1 MKAGDLIRS
10 TNAPGI
16 IGLFVRFCKS
26 GDYEYAEVIWFGRPS
41 PSGGPVSSVQPD
53 LIEII
58 QKL

>member
-16 IGLFVRFCKS
+16 IGIFLGFCKS

-41 PSGGPVSSVQPD
+41 PSGGPVSSTQPN
-53 LIEII
+53 LIEVI
-58 QKL
+58 QTL